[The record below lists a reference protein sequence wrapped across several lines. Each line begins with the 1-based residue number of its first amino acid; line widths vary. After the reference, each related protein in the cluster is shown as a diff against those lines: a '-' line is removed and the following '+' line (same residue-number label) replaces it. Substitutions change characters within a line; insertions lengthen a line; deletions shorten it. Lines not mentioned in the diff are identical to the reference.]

1 MKNCSWSLVWVVIMV
16 AVLAVEPERLAEASV
31 NLPLH
36 HWAYEAI
43 ERLVALGVI
52 DRAMLVPKPYSRKE
66 AARYVGRAIELAR
79 GDRVPRDGREVIAE
93 PLLYRLMQELRPELL
108 DLGVVSNGPATRRGW
123 IRYGGR
129 AQVEVDSFQVGQG
142 TVRFRENRG
151 GEYYADGTQVQ
162 TDVRGWVELTDV
174 VALSAQP
181 KFISDSNTLG
191 FGATNNSRN
200 VFMRELNAKVSLFNI
215 AVEVGRGSLWW
226 GPGYHGSLLL
236 TDHAFP
242 LDRITLGSDEPFRLP
257 WVFRSLGEWKLN
269 SFLAQ
274 LERDR
279 DFPRANVFGLRVSY
293 LPASWLELGF
303 TRLTQ
308 FDGRG
313 RRQSFPEAVFDAY
326 SNAPN
331 QIGDLDVNEQF
342 MVDLRAGVPRVPY
355 LVPFPAGLQLYG
367 ELGSEDKWSK
377 IPIPSRAAFLVG
389 IYIPQVFRGSSTDLR
404 IEYADTDFTRR
415 KTTDNLQQIWYNNG
429 TYKSGMRFKGF
440 PLGHHMGTD
449 AIDVFVRTTR
459 YLTDDL
465 QLGANFNLQERD
477 RGQSPHE
484 TKREAAVDLTWWV
497 SPKIE
502 FTAGYTYQR
511 IKNPGEITSINPFA
525 ETFTGGVT
533 STNHFLW
540 TNLAVQF

>member
-1 MKNCSWSLVWVVIMV
+1 M
-16 AVLAVEPERLAEASV
+16 

-36 HWAYEAI
+36 HWTYEAI

-52 DRAMLVPKPYSRKE
+52 GRAMLVPKPYSRKE
-66 AARYVGRAIELAR
+66 AARYVARAIERAR
-79 GDRVPRDGREVIAE
+79 ANHLPRDGREVIAE

-123 IRYGGR
+123 IRYGLR

-162 TDVRGWVELTDV
+162 TAIRGWIELTDA

-313 RRQSFPEAVFDAY
+313 RGQSFPEAVFDAY

-377 IPIPSRAAFLVG
+377 IPIPSRAAFLAG

-429 TYKSGMRFKGF
+429 TYVSGMRFKGF

-484 TKREAAVDLTWWV
+484 TKREAAVDLTWWL

-511 IKNPGEITSINPFA
+511 IKNPGEITSINPFV
-525 ETFTGGVT
+525 ETFSSGVT
-533 STNHFLW
+533 STNHFVW
-540 TNLAVQF
+540 TSLAVGF